1 MNEEI
6 LKDLG
11 NKLDKNTQVNYALLM
26 SNIIL
31 NSKSIKDEAH
41 REILLLLLQD
51 RDRNYIR
58 INDNEEVFANIKRY
72 LELLRPLN
80 IDTKELVRIG
90 GKSDGGYV
98 IYKDKNLN
106 LALGGGVLHNVNLKA
121 ISLGVS
127 ESSPWDL
134 EMANLGYQVI
144 EYDASIEKCPYEHKN
159 IKFHKKFVGVETK
172 GDFISLEAV
181 IEQNGL
187 DEKMENIL
195 QIDIENAEWDILERI
210 DMKLIER
217 YFTQVIFEFHGCNPE
232 ELDEFA
238 KRLKVIEKINEFYQ
252 CYHCHFHNHGKIF
265 YSKGLFFCTTIEASF
280 LRKDSLPKDS
290 KGLREKG
297 NLENL
302 DYAGFL
308 SNPDIPVIFL

>member
-1 MNEEI
+1 MP
-6 LKDLG
+6 
-11 NKLDKNTQVNYALLM
+11 A
-26 SNIIL
+26 
-31 NSKSIKDEAH
+31 
-41 REILLLLLQD
+41 R
-51 RDRNYIR
+51 
-58 INDNEEVFANIKRY
+58 
-72 LELLRPLN
+72 
-80 IDTKELVRIG
+80 
-90 GKSDGGYV
+90 
-98 IYKDKNLN
+98 
-106 LALGGGVLHNVNLKA
+106 NLKA

-232 ELDEFA
+232 EFQGA
-238 KRLKVIEKINEFYQ
+238 QKRFKVLEKLSENYQ
-252 CYHCHFHNHGKIF
+252 VIHTHLNNHGKIF
-265 YSKGLFFCTTIEASF
+265 YSRGFFLSTTIEVSF
-280 LRKDSLPKDS
+280 LRKDLLPQGKS
-290 KGLREKG
+290 ELRTRG
-297 NLENL
+297 NLKDL
-302 DYAGFL
+302 DYPVFEP
-308 SNPDIPVIFL
+308 NPEIPLLFTK